1 VGVVRRDP
9 MAMLPCIGYNAGD
22 YFGHW
27 ISVGKHADASKLPRI
42 FYVNWFRRDTDGRF
56 LWPGFGEN
64 IRVLKW
70 AIERL
75 EGTAAA
81 VETPVGYVP
90 AAGALDV
97 SGLGMSPSDLDAV
110 SSVDLEEWRS
120 ELPQIEEWFAKIGDR
135 LPTGMRDELEAL
147 RLRLG

>member
-1 VGVVRRDP
+1 
-9 MAMLPCIGYNAGD
+9 MAMLPFIGYNAGD

-27 ISVGKHADASKLPRI
+27 ISVGKQADASRLPRI
-42 FYVNWFRRDTDGRF
+42 FYVNWFRRNADGRF

-90 AAGALDV
+90 AARALDV
-97 SGLGMSPSDLDAV
+97 SGLDMDPADLDAV
-110 SSVDLEEWRS
+110 SAIDVEEWRL
-120 ELPQIEEWFAKIGDR
+120 ELPQIEEWFAKIGDQ

>member
-1 VGVVRRDP
+1 
-9 MAMLPCIGYNAGD
+9 MLPFIGYNAGD

-42 FYVNWFRRDTDGRF
+42 FYVNWFRRDADGAF

-70 AIERL
+70 AVERM

-90 AAGALDV
+90 APEALDV
-97 SGLGMSPSDLDAV
+97 SGLDLDPADLDAV
-110 SSVDLEEWRS
+110 SAVDVEEWRS
-120 ELPQIEEWFAKIGDR
+120 ELPQIEEWFANIGDH
-135 LPTGMRDELEAL
+135 LPTGMRDELDAL

>member
-1 VGVVRRDP
+1 
-9 MAMLPCIGYNAGD
+9 MAMLPFIGYNAGD

-42 FYVNWFRRDTDGRF
+42 FYVNWFRRDADGRF

-81 VETPVGYVP
+81 EETPVGYVP

-97 SGLGMSPSDLDAV
+97 SGLDMVPADLDAV
-110 SSVDLEEWRS
+110 SSVDVEEWRS
-120 ELPQIEEWFAKIGDR
+120 ELPQIEEWFAKIGDQ